1 MARKNG
7 LILLGWVI
15 IGSVVGGVAAATM
28 SVHQASQ
35 VPDWY
40 AETAPADVPEPERS
54 VESSLPAD
62 AVALSSAEL
71 QEWVEGT
78 VANSSPELRRTAEQ
92 LNTRIEDGRLKT
104 GTVVNLSELPIDQLR
119 GRERELVERAVNLV
133 PGLSNRDVF
142 VGLEGSPSI
151 ENGQLSLD
159 RDMVVKVGNL
169 SLPLSVVAQQL
180 GLSLSELEQR
190 INQELQAKG
199 VDIGSVE
206 VVGDRLVI
214 RE

>member
-1 MARKNG
+1 MTRKNG
-7 LILLGWVI
+7 LILLGWVV
-15 IGSVVGGVAAATM
+15 IGSVVGGVAAATV

-40 AETAPADVPEPERS
+40 ADTLSADVPELEQS
-54 VESSLPAD
+54 VESSLPTD
-62 AVALSSAEL
+62 TVTLSSTQL
-71 QEWVEGT
+71 QEWVEGAI
-78 VANSSPELRRTAEQ
+78 ANSSPELQRTAEQ
-92 LNTRIEDGRLKT
+92 FNTRIEDGRLKT
-104 GTVVNLSELPIDQLR
+104 GTVVNLSELPIDQLQ

-133 PGLSNRDVF
+133 PGLSNREVF

-151 ENGQLSLD
+151 EDGQLSLNQ
-159 RDMVVKVGNL
+159 DMVVKVGNL